1 MELEAEVHAHAH
13 KTGHSKIDLALALS
27 ALALSLGS
35 ILISIQ
41 NEDAMH
47 RLVTANSWPCLQM
60 SHGNLLDGER
70 ILHFDVRNAGIGP
83 ATVEKAVVTYK
94 GRPVAS
100 GAELLQQCCN
110 AGASTAGRLLR
121 NALSEH
127 VFSPRE
133 ELTFLALR
141 RDPQDPAVWDKLET
155 ERFQVDIQVCYRS
168 VFDEFWTARLGNP
181 RPVKVASCDAL
192 PGTAYEPNPYSVG
205 KAN

>member
-1 MELEAEVHAHAH
+1 MELEPEVHAHVH

-27 ALALSLGS
+27 ALALSVGS

-60 SHGNLLDGER
+60 SHGNILDGER
-70 ILHFDVRNAGIGP
+70 VLHFDVRNAGIGP

-94 GRPVAS
+94 GQAVQ
-100 GAELLQQCCN
+100 GATELLERCCN
-110 AGASTAGRLLR
+110 VGPGAQVKLVR

-133 ELTFLALR
+133 TMSFLAMNKEGT
-141 RDPQDPAVWDKLET
+141 DPAIWDKLDA
-155 ERFQVDIQVCYRS
+155 ERFLVDIQVCYRS

-181 RPVKVASCDAL
+181 RPVKVAGCDAL
-192 PGTAYEPNPYSVG
+192 AGQAYEANPYSVG
-205 KAN
+205 GK

>member
-1 MELEAEVHAHAH
+1 MELEPEVHAHGH

-27 ALALSLGS
+27 ALALSVGS

-60 SHGNLLDGER
+60 SHGNILEGER
-70 ILHFDVRNAGIGP
+70 VLHFDVRNAGIGP
-83 ATVEKAVVTYK
+83 ATVEKVVLTYK
-94 GRPVAS
+94 GQAVQSA
-100 GAELLQQCCN
+100 AELLERCCN
-110 AGASTAGRLLR
+110 VAAGAQVKLVR

-133 ELTFLALR
+133 TMSFLSMIKEGT
-141 RDPQDPAVWDKLET
+141 DPVIWDKLDA
-155 ERFQVDIQVCYRS
+155 ERFHVDIQVCYRS

-181 RPVKVASCDAL
+181 RPVKVASCEAL
-192 PGTAYEPNPYSVG
+192 VGQGYEVNPYSVG
-205 KAN
+205 VN